1 MSAVNLYDFTIPIFI
16 RALTN
21 LDACLKKGEEWAKEK
36 GMSADELCDSRLI
49 EDMRPLA
56 FQIQVASNTAKNT
69 VVRVAGTTAVPMD
82 DNETTMAQLHERIQK
97 TLEVLK
103 GTQREEF
110 EGKHDVTVHI
120 KNARVDRDFTAVQY
134 LQGFALPNFFFH
146 VTTAYAILRAKG
158 VPLGKADY
166 LGA

>member
-1 MSAVNLYDFTIPIFI
+1 MSVNLYDFTIPIFI
-16 RALTN
+16 RTLNN

-36 GMSADELCDSRLI
+36 GISVDELCEAHLI

-69 VVRVAGTTAVPMD
+69 VNRVAGTTAVPME
-82 DNETTMAQLHERIQK
+82 DNETTMAQLHERIQR

-103 GTQREEF
+103 VTQREEF
-110 EGKHDVTVHI
+110 EGKHDATVHI
-120 KNARVDRDFTAVQY
+120 KNSRVEREMTAVQY
-134 LQGFALPNFFFH
+134 LQNFALPNFFFH
-146 VTTAYAILRAKG
+146 ITTAYGILRAKG

>member
-1 MSAVNLYDFTIPIFI
+1 MSLNLYDFTIPIFI
-16 RALTN
+16 RALNN

-36 GMSADELCDSRLI
+36 GISVDELCNARLV

-56 FQIQVASNTAKNT
+56 FQIQVAGDTAKNT
-69 VVRVAGTTAVPMD
+69 AVRVAGTTAVPME

-103 GTQREEF
+103 GVQREEF

-120 KNARVDRDFTAVQY
+120 KNARVDRELTGLQY

-158 VPLGKADY
+158 VPLGKTDY

>member
-1 MSAVNLYDFTIPIFI
+1 MSVNLYDFTIPIFI
-16 RALTN
+16 RALTS

-36 GMSADELCDSRLI
+36 GISADELCDSRLI

-56 FQIQVASNTAKNT
+56 FQIQVASNTAKNS
-69 VVRVAGTTAVPMD
+69 VVRVAGTAAVPME
-82 DNETTMAQLHERIQK
+82 DNETTTAQLHERIQK
-97 TLEVLK
+97 TLVVLK
-103 GTQREEF
+103 GVQREEF

-120 KNARVDRDFTAVQY
+120 KNSRVDRDFTAVQY
-134 LQGFALPNFFFH
+134 LQRFALPNFFFH
-146 VTTAYAILRAKG
+146 VTTAYAIMRAKG